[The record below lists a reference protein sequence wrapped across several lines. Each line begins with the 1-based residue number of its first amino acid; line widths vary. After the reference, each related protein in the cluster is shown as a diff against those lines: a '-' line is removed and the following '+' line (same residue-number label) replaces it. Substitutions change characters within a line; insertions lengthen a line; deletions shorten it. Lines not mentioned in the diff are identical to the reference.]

1 MRVRFAYM
9 RAGVGKH
16 ALVGFHHHGRDLRV
30 AGRFGGHFQ
39 HQRVIIFIQGL
50 SPGEQPRN
58 LVRLRFSVHL
68 GNTIIDDAADHFRN
82 NGVFIGEVAVDL
94 PDAQLRLAGDL
105 RHAGSVKT
113 MTAKAVTCG
122 SDDFILP
129 DLLPGGQGVAHGFL
143 RGDIK

>member
-1 MRVRFAYM
+1 
-9 RAGVGKH
+9 
-16 ALVGFHHHGRDLRV
+16 
-30 AGRFGGHFQ
+30 
-39 HQRVIIFIQGL
+39 
-50 SPGEQPRN
+50 
-58 LVRLRFSVHL
+58 
-68 GNTIIDDAADHFRN
+68 
-82 NGVFIGEVAVDL
+82 L